1 MGGVAA
7 LAMAGAIAVYA
18 QGPMGPGGHHGPW
31 GKDHNPTDMLAQ
43 RLGLTDAQKTQIQ
56 PILDAAKPQL
66 KAIHDDAR
74 AKAKAV
80 MDDVTT
86 KITPFLTPE
95 QQQDLASMQRHD
107 EAHARPEGRHETRIL
122 VFRDRWWIDVLIQ
135 IAAASAGGPG
145 GGDAFLVGCRAAALT
160 SEGGGGNAVG

>member
-1 MGGVAA
+1 MKRNPAFHSLTISILMINRSRKFLLGGVAA

-18 QGPMGPGGHHGPW
+18 QGPVGPGPHGHHGPW

-95 QQQDLASMQRHD
+95 QQQDLASMQRMMKRMHD
-107 EAHARPEGRHETRIL
+107 
-122 VFRDRWWIDVLIQ
+122 Q
-135 IAAASAGGPG
+135 KAATKPG
-145 GGDAFLVGCRAAALT
+145 
-160 SEGGGGNAVG
+160 S